1 MFGYFYMA
9 IKKTAI
15 TLTVL
20 SLAVLG
26 LLIFSGVAL
35 GSNPDCQPQV
45 SVTTAHPFWENY
57 GNYLERKLTVDESL
71 RNVGNCL
78 SCQMQVV
85 RVETNQGVTLETPL
99 PLDLGNLPQTA
110 SGAIRV
116 HFRIPV
122 GVSHFNSRLQVICDP
137 RGTQPLTADQLT
149 IDPPLAWA
157 NEGCPLEPPPELA
170 GKTLPDD
177 QVFGAR
183 LYTATLKDE
192 AGNPLVGQTLKW
204 HLSNTFNF
212 RILDSTTVTNAAGQ
226 ITALVTPPQYF
237 VCVIPYYDK
246 GMTEVRA
253 VRGDGL
259 QASGAFVFTR
269 CAPPGSVPPWLMP
282 APVA

>member
-1 MFGYFYMA
+1 MT

-15 TLTVL
+15 RLTVL

-26 LLIFSGVAL
+26 ILIFSGVAL
-35 GSNPDCQPQV
+35 GSTADCQPQV
-45 SVTTAHPFWENY
+45 SVTTASPFWENY
-57 GNYLERKLTVDESL
+57 GNFLERKLTVDESMQ
-71 RNVGNCL
+71 NVGNCL
-78 SCQMQVV
+78 SCLMQVV
-85 RVETNQGVTLETPL
+85 QVETNQGVTLETPL
-99 PLDLGNLPQTA
+99 PLDLGNLSQAT

-116 HFRIPV
+116 HFRVPL

-137 RGTQPLTADQLT
+137 RTPQTGTQPLTADQLT

-170 GKTLPDD
+170 GETLPTD

-204 HLSNTFNF
+204 HLSDTINF
-212 RILDSTTVTNAAGQ
+212 RILDSTTVTNTAGQ
-226 ITALVTPPQYF
+226 VTALVTPPQYF

-259 QASGAFVFTR
+259 QAGGAFVFTR
-269 CAPPGSVPPWLMP
+269 CAPPGSVPPWLTP
-282 APVA
+282 APAA